1 MTCPWPVRGGTR
13 PELDRFLFE
22 IEIEIEFF
30 PQAFAPD
37 VLAANERSQEQ
48 RMAWLG
54 MICSIDDATVNPGN
68 SGQPGASDYRN
79 LMTAGVLTT
88 QGFVQRVGFGIAQA
102 RRALADNFNSP
113 PEFDVQPTMVMAKA
127 HGADLIL
134 AADMYSLQGLRNMG
148 PALRD
153 WRVEWRQRVDSWA
166 APAFDLSN
174 GAMAPLGDVLMQHV
188 ERLSRTAKVLVHGLY
203 RHPVPARR

>member
-22 IEIEIEFF
+22 IEIEFF
-30 PQAFAPD
+30 PQALAPD

-48 RMAWLG
+48 LMSWLG
-54 MICSIDDATVNPGN
+54 MICSIDDPTVNPGN
-68 SGQPGASDYRN
+68 FGQPGASDYRN

-88 QGFVQRVGFGIAQA
+88 QGVVQRVGFGIAQA
-102 RRALADNFNSP
+102 RRALADNGNSP

-134 AADMYSLQGLRNMG
+134 AADMYSLQGLRCATGESSGASAWTAG
-148 PALRD
+148 PR
-153 WRVEWRQRVDSWA
+153 RPSTCR
-166 APAFDLSN
+166 
-174 GAMAPLGDVLMQHV
+174 MAPWHPW
-188 ERLSRTAKVLVHGLY
+188 AKY
-203 RHPVPARR
+203 

>member
-1 MTCPWPVRGGTR
+1 
-13 PELDRFLFE
+13 
-22 IEIEIEFF
+22 
-30 PQAFAPD
+30 
-37 VLAANERSQEQ
+37 
-48 RMAWLG
+48 MAWLG

-102 RRALADNFNSP
+102 RRALADNGNSP
-113 PEFDVQPTMVMAKA
+113 PEFDVRPTMVMAKA
-127 HGADLIL
+127 HGADLILADVGPSLGAINRSALIATDHVVIPL

-166 APAFDLSN
+166 APAFDLPN
-174 GAMAPLGDVLMQHV
+174 GAMAPLGEVLMQHV